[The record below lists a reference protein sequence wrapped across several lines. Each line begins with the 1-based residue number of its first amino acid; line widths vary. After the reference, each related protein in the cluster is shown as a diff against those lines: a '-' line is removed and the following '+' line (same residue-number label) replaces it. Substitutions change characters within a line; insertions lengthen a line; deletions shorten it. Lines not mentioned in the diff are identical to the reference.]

1 MNNNFRNMNASC
13 CKDSLVKIWKAES
26 GKLITNMNFQS
37 RKAKNKILKWDCFK
51 VVEGALENIRKI

>member
-1 MNNNFRNMNASC
+1 MKGHQNPKIKKIRSLMNNNFRNMNASC

-37 RKAKNKILKWDCFK
+37 RKAKNKILK
-51 VVEGALENIRKI
+51 